1 MKNEINILIVDDH
14 PIFRRGLRTIVELEQ
29 NMCVVGDVADGE
41 AALEFLK
48 SHTTDVVILDL
59 DMPRMNGLEFAQA
72 VEKKNIQVE
81 IIILTMHKEEQL
93 FNRAM
98 DLGIRGFVSKENAAT
113 EIAEGIRA
121 VVEGKHYIC
130 AMFSNFLFHRSGDS
144 SAHPKQATGFDLLTM
159 AERNVLKLIAE
170 NMSSKKIAEQLSISP
185 KTVDNH
191 RTNICSKLNIH
202 GSHAL
207 LRFLLENKSL
217 L

>member
-1 MKNEINILIVDDH
+1 MKKEIDILIVDDH
-14 PIFRRGLRTIVELEQ
+14 PIFRRGLRNIVELEQ
-29 NMCVVGDVADGE
+29 NMRVVGDVADGE

-48 SHTTDVVILDL
+48 SYTADVVILDL
-59 DMPRMNGLEFAQA
+59 DMPRMNGLEFAQV
-72 VEKKNIQVE
+72 VEKKNIPVE

-98 DLGIRGFVSKENAAT
+98 DLGIHGFVSKENAAT

-121 VVEGKHYIC
+121 VVKGKHYVCSI
-130 AMFSNFLFHRSGDS
+130 FSNFLFRRSGYS
-144 SAHPKQATGFDLLTM
+144 SAHPKQATGLDLLTM

-207 LRFLLENKSL
+207 LRFLLENKPL

>member
-1 MKNEINILIVDDH
+1 MNKEINILIVDDH
-14 PIFRRGLRTIVELEQ
+14 PIFRRGLRNIIESER
-29 NMCVVGDVADGE
+29 NMHVVGDVADGE
-41 AALEFLK
+41 DAVEFLK
-48 SHTTDVVILDL
+48 DHTADVVVLDL
-59 DMPRMNGLEFAQA
+59 DMPRMNGLEFTQA
-72 VEKKNIQVE
+72 VEKKNIPVE

-98 DLGIRGFVSKENAAT
+98 DLGVLGFVSKENAAT

-121 VVEGKHYIC
+121 VAKGKHYVC
-130 AMFSNFLFHRSGDS
+130 SMFSHFLIRRSDS
-144 SAHPKQATGFDLLTM
+144 QWTRPKQATGLDLLTV
-159 AERNVLKLIAE
+159 AERNVLKLIAK
-170 NMSSKKIAEQLSISP
+170 NMSSKEIAKQLLISP

-191 RTNICSKLNIH
+191 RTNICAKLNIH